1 MRFTIRLRRC
11 HTRAVTAA
19 PDVDDDVSGPSPA
32 AAPSPRELRRAR
44 ELETR
49 RREVLDAAEAL
60 FSAAGFEGASLDR
73 IAASSGHSVGSIYN
87 LFPSKDAV
95 YTAVLER
102 PARLLVE
109 HLAECTEGTGM
120 ARLLAMATVAVT
132 DMRAFPP
139 HARASLAGP
148 AAHRTSSHGREIT
161 GAMLDLYAGA
171 IRQGQADGSV
181 RAGDP
186 TDLARYVGGLISA
199 HIHVDPEI
207 AGRQGRTSLAAFL
220 DVVRGA
226 MSPPPRA

>member
-1 MRFTIRLRRC
+1 M
-11 HTRAVTAA
+11 TAA
-19 PDVDDDVSGPSPA
+19 LDDVSPASA
-32 AAPSPRELRRAR
+32 AAPPSPRELRRAR

-49 RREVLDAAEAL
+49 RREVLDAAEEL

-73 IAASSGHSVGSIYN
+73 IAATSGHSVGSIYN

-95 YTAVLER
+95 YAAVLER

-109 HLAECTEGTGM
+109 HLADCTGETGLS
-120 ARLLAMATVAVT
+120 RLLAMASVAVT

-139 HARASLAGP
+139 HARTSLTAP
-148 AAHRTSSHGREIT
+148 HPTSPHGREIIA
-161 GAMLDLYAGA
+161 AMLDLYAGA
-171 IRQGQADGSV
+171 IRDGQADGTV

-186 TDLARYVGGLISA
+186 ADLARYVGGLIGA

-207 AGRQGRTSLAAFL
+207 AGRRSGTPLETFL

-226 MSPPPRA
+226 FAPGH